1 MDGALLIHP
10 GHCIAVVLG
19 DESNCGSLIL
29 PNLLLDYLKIVP
41 RLKRRQHRDIEFA
54 GVDMGWQSVAF
65 SSAHYQ
71 RYLDFFDL
79 NDARETARVHPLYF
93 YVLGQQAQLQLL
105 AHKDFPFAP
114 AGLVHLSN
122 DVTLHGQFDAQQDY
136 DLSLTARLVE
146 LNKAGFELEF
156 ITQFSQQGEIVVS
169 NRTTAMARAP
179 LRRKRGQQA
188 HNKGDNEAASLA
200 EGANE
205 SGQETSQEKHREVT
219 QERRREVPEALLSPS
234 VSLAM
239 PAKAGRQYAK
249 VSGDY
254 NPIHLSQTMARWFG
268 FRHAIAHGMY
278 SLMRVVSVVER
289 QEGMQAQQIN
299 ARFVRPVFLPSVSGL
314 AHDFI
319 GAGCRFELSDE
330 HGHLQLVGDIL

>member
-1 MDGALLIHP
+1 MALI
-10 GHCIAVVLG
+10 VVCRFDTGRLHT
-19 DESNCGSLIL
+19 GSLIL
-29 PNLLLDYLKIVP
+29 PNLLLDYLRIVP

-65 SSAHYQ
+65 SGAHYQ
-71 RYLDFFDL
+71 RYLDFFSL
-79 NDARETARVHPLYF
+79 NDTRETARVHPLYF
-93 YVLGQQAQLQLL
+93 YVLGQHAQLQLL

-122 DVTLHGQFDAQQDY
+122 DVTLHGQFNASEAY

-179 LRRKRGQQA
+179 LRRQRGLQA
-188 HNKGDNEAASLA
+188 QNKADTKTASAAQGASSSHQEPSQDTTEAMRQKGRQ
-200 EGANE
+200 EG
-205 SGQETSQEKHREVT
+205 
-219 QERRREVPEALLSPS
+219 RREIPEARLTPS

-330 HGHLQLVGDIL
+330 QGHLQLVGDIL